1 MAISI
6 NTYNTHNNLVNQSH
20 CWGFPDLPE
29 GTHFPCRGEKDEQGT
44 EDLLTFICQ
53 IRMED
58 LRQHDPQHLLPAE
71 GMLYFFADLD
81 YFLGQTDAEDEG
93 LGFWDKTSFKV
104 IYSTTLTAL
113 HTHEVRW
120 ADGTPATLPAEA
132 LTFNNVADKHHG
144 HKLLGTPFFE
154 EVSWEAEG
162 MISLLQI
169 DEDERWGLRLFDM
182 GNLNFLITP
191 EDLALR
197 NFSNVKLFFHSL

>member
-6 NTYNTHNNLVNQSH
+6 NTYNTHNNLTNLSH
-20 CWGFPDLPE
+20 WWGFPDLPE
-29 GTHFPCRGEKDEQGT
+29 GTNFPCRGEKDEQDT

-58 LRQHDPQHLLPAE
+58 LHKHDPQHLLPAE
-71 GMLYFFADLD
+71 GMIYFFADLD
-81 YFLGQTDAEDEG
+81 YFLGQTDAEAEG

-104 IYSTTLTAL
+104 IYSPTLTPL

-120 ADGTPATLPAEA
+120 EDGTPATLPAEA
-132 LTFNNVADKHHG
+132 ITFETINDKHHG

-154 EVSWEAEG
+154 EVTWEAEG

-191 EDLALR
+191 NDLINR
-197 NFSNVKLFFHSL
+197 NFDNVKLYFHSL